1 MPTGKVTVEV
11 SEELLNRFWDAFVK
25 KGAIMSERGQFR
37 SRRGTAKEALDMAV
51 EAALTEYLQN
61 HENPK

>member
-1 MPTGKVTVEV
+1 MSTENITVAV
-11 SEELLNRFWDAFVK
+11 PGELFNNFWDAFVK